1 MARRCYFVFS
11 GGLLLGLC
19 ARLLALL
26 VAGLGLCRRRPGV
39 VPATIVPIVLVSTL
53 SWQLGAGAAPLFF
66 FLFFGGLLIVF
77 RDEAR
82 ARYEKFCERRPW
94 FGRHVAPRVE
104 KLSAGVAALF
114 RRHVA
119 PRVESLK
126 KKQAVV
132 ALLEKLSVA
141 VTSLRDKLTVA
152 APLAWKG
159 LKKGTAR
166 IGRCLYCGCCGRCGE
181 PPEFW
186 RRLLVKRPPAAVYT
200 AEDGTEQ
207 TVPWVVAPGPP
218 GTKRRGHGC
227 EGRRRRSQERGR
239 RRRPVGTRRDAD
251 VRPEEQRLQLLP

>member
-1 MARRCYFVFS
+1 IYVVGVAAACCASQPACPGYAHLQRLRNWANRRIEDGGAARCCYFVFS
-11 GGLLLGLC
+11 GGFLLDLF

-94 FGRHVAPRVE
+94 FRRHVAPRVE

-119 PRVESLK
+119 PRVASLK
-126 KKQAVV
+126 NKQAVV

-159 LKKGTAR
+159 LKKGPAR
-166 IGRCLYCGCCGRCGE
+166 LGRCLYCCCCGD
-181 PPEFW
+181 FW

-200 AEDGTEQ
+200 AE
-207 TVPWVVAPGPP
+207 
-218 GTKRRGHGC
+218 
-227 EGRRRRSQERGR
+227 
-239 RRRPVGTRRDAD
+239 
-251 VRPEEQRLQLLP
+251 